1 MTYVFNHNTLSARL
15 LKIQALTV
23 LLLLAV
29 FPLTAQELLSAG
41 EWSQETVTDGIT
53 LRSGAFSGLFEANQY
68 LSVLEVTPEARF
80 DIVSSE
86 ELTLETTSTIAN
98 RAGAV
103 AAINGSFF
111 NMSAP
116 YGSVNYFRV
125 DGQELTP
132 NDFETCESCPKRRS
146 HLQTGAIATIDGHL
160 SVLKSDSLARW
171 ESDIEAE
178 DMVTSGPM
186 LIVGGACEEVVS
198 NDFNS
203 DRHPRT
209 AVGLRPDGTVLLVV
223 ADGRNEAAA
232 GLSMNELQQ
241 VMLALGCTEAINLDG
256 GGSTTMVVRGQV
268 VNHPCDNHQFDA
280 DGERPVANAV
290 CVSLR

>member
-1 MTYVFNHNTLSARL
+1 MIYVFNHNTPATGL
-15 LKIQALTV
+15 LKIKALAV

-29 FPLTAQELLSAG
+29 SHLSAQELLSEG
-41 EWSQETVTDGIT
+41 KWSQETVSDGIT
-53 LRSGAFSGLFEANQY
+53 LRSGAFRGLFDSNQY

-125 DGQELTP
+125 DGQELAP
-132 NDFETCESCPKRRS
+132 NDFETCESCPKSRS
-146 HLQTGAIATIDGHL
+146 ILQTGALATFEGRL

-171 ESDIEAE
+171 ERDIEAE

-186 LIVGGACEEVVS
+186 LIVGGACEEVIS

-203 DRHPRT
+203 NRHPRT
-209 AVGLRPDGTVLLVV
+209 AVGIRPDGTVLLVV

-232 GLSMNELQQ
+232 GLSMIELQQ
-241 VMLALGCTEAINLDG
+241 VMLALGCAEAINLDG

-280 DGERPVANAV
+280 DGERPVANAI